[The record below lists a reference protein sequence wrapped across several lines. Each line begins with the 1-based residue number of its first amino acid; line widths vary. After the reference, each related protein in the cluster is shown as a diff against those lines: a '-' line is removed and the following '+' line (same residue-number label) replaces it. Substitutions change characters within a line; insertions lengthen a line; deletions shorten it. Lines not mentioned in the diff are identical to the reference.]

1 MSLFDVDGK
10 FCVVTGGGRGI
21 GEMIATGLVEAG
33 ATVLITSRKLE
44 NLQET
49 ADRLGDACIP
59 VAADLSTQEGIESL
73 AVAVAEHTDRVHVL
87 VNNAGIAWGEPI
99 DEYSRSGFEKVL
111 DINLTAV
118 FHTTQALLP
127 LLRAAATPQDP
138 ARVITIGSVDG
149 FTVPLWETYAYS
161 ASKAG
166 VHHLSRHM
174 AQRLAPEHITVNV
187 IAPGFFPSDM
197 TAFAIEDPEAG
208 KAFAARIP
216 RGRFGDADDIT
227 GAVVFLASR
236 AGAYVTGAILP
247 VDGGVRTTV

>member
-21 GEMIATGLVEAG
+21 GEMITTGLVDAG

-127 LLRAAATPQDP
+127 LLRVAATPQDP

-208 KAFAARIP
+208 EAFAARIP

-236 AGAYVTGAILP
+236 AGAYVTGAVLP